1 MTDSENYEIVDLRIG
16 DTKTYVDKTGNY
28 ADSSLEGLDKTIAEV
43 ELKGEDSQTVE
54 TQVKAQLA
62 TAQANFDGEKKSL
75 DSCLFTF
82 DKVENKDNTYKISAQ
97 AGDAKVYVNH
107 KTAPSKCVCTTTET
121 EILLEQRQMERLH

>member
-1 MTDSENYEIVDLRIG
+1 M
-16 DTKTYVDKTGNY
+16 
-28 ADSSLEGLDKTIAEV
+28 DKTIAEV

-107 KTAPSKCVCTTTET
+107 KTRLLSVYVQQQKQK
-121 EILLEQRQMERLH
+121 LLETKRQMERLH